1 MNSRL
6 SPEQRSRTKNDAQSG
21 RPQPKQPPTS
31 STPGD
36 LLSDA
41 TSAAKSAG
49 RSVKEQATQLGKD
62 VGEELQ
68 KSASVQKERGAEALH
83 DFARAIER
91 AADELEGQSPAVA
104 GYIRDTAEK
113 FRTLSAN
120 VSGKDVPELMKAVS
134 DLARQYPAVF
144 FGGALALGFGLTRF
158 LKAGSAAHGSDAGDF
173 HGS

>member
-1 MNSRL
+1 ML
-6 SPEQRSRTKNDAQSG
+6 GFVMQK
-21 RPQPKQPPTS
+21 
-31 STPGD
+31 
-36 LLSDA
+36 
-41 TSAAKSAG
+41 
-49 RSVKEQATQLGKD
+49 VKEQATQLGKD
-62 VGEELQ
+62 FGEELQ

-91 AADELEGQSPAVA
+91 AAEELEDQSPSVA

-113 FRTLSAN
+113 FRTLSTN
-120 VSGKDVPELMKAVS
+120 VSDKDVPELMKAVS

-158 LKAGSAAHGSDAGDF
+158 LKAASGPNGSNAGAF